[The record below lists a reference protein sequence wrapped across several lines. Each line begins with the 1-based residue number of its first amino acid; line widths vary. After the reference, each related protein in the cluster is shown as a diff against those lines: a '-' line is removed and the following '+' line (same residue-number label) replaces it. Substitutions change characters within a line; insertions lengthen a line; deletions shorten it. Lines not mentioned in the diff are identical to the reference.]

1 MQRELFGGAI
11 TAVIPEAFRDASI
24 IREVPDNQEVY
35 VDINTDQ
42 SIIVELLEQAEEA
55 SNDECGLYH
64 FKQLAED
71 NNAENFEI
79 IKNEDIISQ
88 DIPNI
93 KIESIKKL
101 VLGKQIISKFNEKDP
116 DAQNIVNIYLAVIRV
131 PSIETD
137 MLISYNCPVYIG
149 SKSSSRTQSKEGQ
162 ETISDELFKQLIKSF
177 NVVDWELFN

>member
-1 MQRELFGGAI
+1 MQRELFGGAM
-11 TAVIPEAFRDASI
+11 TASMPEAFKDASI

-42 SIIVELLEQAEEA
+42 SIIVELLEQAEA

-71 NNAENFEI
+71 NNADNYEI
-79 IKNEDIISQ
+79 IKNDNIAPQ

-93 KIESIKKL
+93 KIDSVKKI
-101 VLGKQIISKFNEKDP
+101 VLGKQIISKFNEKDA
-116 DAQNIVNIYLAVIRV
+116 DAKNVVNIYLAVIRV

-137 MLISYNCPVYIG
+137 ILISYNCPVYIG
-149 SKSSSRTQSKEGQ
+149 SKSSSRTQSVEGQ
-162 ETISDELFKQLIKSF
+162 ENISDEIFNQLIKSF
-177 NVVDWELFN
+177 NVVDWDLFN

>member
-11 TAVIPEAFRDASI
+11 TASIPEAFKDASI
-24 IREVPDNQEVY
+24 VREVPDNQEVY

-42 SIIVELLEQAEEA
+42 SIIVELLEQAEDA

-71 NNAENFEI
+71 NKAENFEI
-79 IKNEDIISQ
+79 IKNEDIAPQ

-101 VLGKQIISKFNEKDP
+101 VLGKQIIAKFNEKDP
-116 DAQNIVNIYLAVIRV
+116 DAKNIVNIYLAVIRI

-162 ETISDELFKQLIKSF
+162 ETISDEIFKQLIKSF
-177 NVVDWELFN
+177 NVVEWDLFN

>member
-1 MQRELFGGAI
+1 MHEYM
-11 TAVIPEAFRDASI
+11 PEAFKDASI

-42 SIIVELLEQAEEA
+42 SIIVELLEQAEA

-71 NNAENFEI
+71 NNADNYEI
-79 IKNEDIISQ
+79 IKNDNIAPQ

-93 KIESIKKL
+93 KIDSVKKI
-101 VLGKQIISKFNEKDP
+101 VLGKQIISKFNEKDA
-116 DAQNIVNIYLAVIRV
+116 DAKNVVNIYLAVIRV

-137 MLISYNCPVYIG
+137 ILISYNCPVYIG
-149 SKSSSRTQSKEGQ
+149 SKSSSRTQSVEGQ
-162 ETISDELFKQLIKSF
+162 ENISDEIFNQLIKSF
-177 NVVDWELFN
+177 NVVDWDLFN

>member
-1 MQRELFGGAI
+1 MQRELFGGAM
-11 TAVIPEAFRDASI
+11 TAIMPEAFKDASI

-42 SIIVELLEQAEEA
+42 SIIIELLEQAQDA

-71 NNAENFEI
+71 NKADNYEI
-79 IKNEDIISQ
+79 LRNEDIAPQ

-93 KIESIKKL
+93 KIDSIKKI
-101 VLGKQIISKFNEKDP
+101 VLGKQIISKFNEKDA
-116 DAQNIVNIYLAVIRV
+116 DAKNVVNIYLAVIRV

-137 MLISYNCPVYIG
+137 ILISYNCPVYIG
-149 SKSSSRTQSKEGQ
+149 SKSSSRTQSVEGQ
-162 ETISDELFKQLIKSF
+162 ENVSDQIFNELIKSF

>member
-1 MQRELFGGAI
+1 MQRELFGGAM
-11 TAVIPEAFRDASI
+11 TAYMPEAFKDASI

-42 SIIVELLEQAEEA
+42 SIIVELLEQAEA

-71 NNAENFEI
+71 NNADNYEI
-79 IKNEDIISQ
+79 IKNDNIAPQ

-93 KIESIKKL
+93 KIDSVKKI
-101 VLGKQIISKFNEKDP
+101 VLGKQIISKFNEKDA
-116 DAQNIVNIYLAVIRV
+116 DAKNVVNIYLAVIRV

-137 MLISYNCPVYIG
+137 ILISYNCPVYIG
-149 SKSSSRTQSKEGQ
+149 SKSSSRTQSVEGQ
-162 ETISDELFKQLIKSF
+162 ENISDEIFNQLIKSF
-177 NVVDWELFN
+177 NVVDWDLFN